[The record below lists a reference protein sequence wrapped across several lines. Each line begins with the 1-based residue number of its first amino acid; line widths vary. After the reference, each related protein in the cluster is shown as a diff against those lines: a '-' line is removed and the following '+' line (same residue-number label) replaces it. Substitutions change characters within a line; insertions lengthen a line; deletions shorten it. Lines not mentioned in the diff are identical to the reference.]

1 MPRTRVQQYA
11 RSVVHVLPRAAAP
24 LWRVGCAKCCGQKQ
38 LLRQYKF
45 PTGAM
50 PLLCATAV
58 CKWSML
64 CYGGT
69 AVLCYGGTAVDSSI
83 NSIGICAWHLCF
95 E

>member
-1 MPRTRVQQYA
+1 MVDVRFELTTNDPW
-11 RSVVHVLPRAAAP
+11 SVDDAICEGISP
-24 LWRVGCAKCCGQKQ
+24 LGYWRKVN
-38 LLRQYKF
+38 
-45 PTGAM
+45 